1 MHLQRRRSAAS
12 PLSLNMLSK
21 LARAIDRLQF
31 RQKLR
36 LAPTVA
42 AIALGLIFATN
53 LLLGLAVRRQETRIQ
68 QGYYPSVQLSG
79 QLTELLV
86 STQRALQDAAAA
98 GDPERL
104 AAADSIRSVFMGALR
119 AIQGNKVMEQATFD
133 SLGKAYSAYYE
144 LARATTERTMSG
156 KRDLLGL
163 TALRQ
168 MMQSHNAL
176 KAALEKNRSYNVEQ
190 IDGAFRALAV
200 EQVVGWVT
208 TALLTVLCVAMLVWL
223 SRLISRSL
231 TAPVEEAVRVAN
243 ALAVGDVGVSIDIH
257 SDDELGRLL
266 RSMQEM
272 VRYLQ
277 ETAALAER
285 IGHGHVTVQI
295 TPRSDRD
302 AFGNALVTMTQYLSD
317 MARVADEISAG
328 RLDAQVHPRSK
339 ADRFGNAFVAMTQS
353 LSELIGDI
361 RSSAAAIAVAATQL
375 TESAQGLA
383 EGANEE
389 AASVTQ
395 TAGSL
400 GALNDSIARTVQVI
414 KEMDDVARRG
424 ASDAEKS
431 GEAMGVT
438 VAAMMK
444 ITDKVTA
451 INQIADQTNL
461 LALNAAIEAARAGQ
475 QGRGFAVVAEEVRRL
490 ADISRKTA
498 GEITDLAARS
508 KATVT
513 QSGEL
518 IDGLI
523 PRIRQTAQIV
533 KDVSTSSA
541 EQVHSLEMVG
551 KAMQQVDDVTHRN
564 AAAAQQLG
572 AMAEELTAQSETL
585 QELIGRFRGV
595 KGDGATARASLAV
608 A

>member
-1 MHLQRRRSAAS
+1 VINR
-12 PLSLNMLSK
+12 
-21 LARAIDRLQF
+21 LARTIDRLQF

-42 AIALGLIFATN
+42 AIALALIFATN
-53 LLLGLAVRRQETRIQ
+53 LLLGLAVSRQQTRIQ
-68 QGYYPSVQLSG
+68 HGYYPAVQLSG

-104 AAADSIRSVFMGALR
+104 TVADSLRSVFMGALR
-119 AIQGNKVMEQATFD
+119 TARGNAVMEQSAFEGLGTAYTAYFD
-133 SLGKAYSAYYE
+133 
-144 LARATTERTMSG
+144 LARGTTERTMAG
-156 KRDLLGL
+156 QRDIQAMS
-163 TALRQ
+163 ALRQ
-168 MMQSHNAL
+168 MMVSHNAL
-176 KAALEKNRSYNVEQ
+176 KAALEKNRSDNVEQ
-190 IDGAFRALAV
+190 IGQAFHALRGL
-200 EQVVGWVT
+200 QIVGWIA
-208 TALLTVLCVAMLVWL
+208 TALLTILCVGVLIWL
-223 SRLISRSL
+223 SGLTSRSL

-243 ALAVGDVGVSIDIH
+243 ALAVGDVNVSIDVH
-257 SDDELGRLL
+257 SDDELGHLL

-272 VRYLQ
+272 VLYLRA
-277 ETAALAER
+277 TAKLAER
-285 IGHGHVTVQI
+285 IGQGDVDVTI
-295 TPRSDRD
+295 TPRSADD
-302 AFGNALVTMTQYLSD
+302 AFGNALVEMTRYLGD
-317 MARVADEISAG
+317 MARVADEISDG
-328 RLDAQVHPRSK
+328 HLDARVQPRSD
-339 ADRFGNAFVAMTQS
+339 ADRFGKAFVQMTHS

-361 RSSAAAIAVAATQL
+361 RLSADAIAVAATQL
-375 TESAQGLA
+375 TESAQGLS
-383 EGANEE
+383 EGASEE

-395 TAGSL
+395 TTGSL
-400 GALNDSIARTVQVI
+400 DALNDSIARTVQVI
-414 KEMDDVARRG
+414 QEMEDVARRG

-444 ITDKVTA
+444 ITDKVTS

-461 LALNAAIEAARAGQ
+461 LALNAAIEAARAGH

-490 ADISRKTA
+490 ADVSRKTA
-498 GEITDLAARS
+498 GEITELAARS

-518 IDGLI
+518 IDGLV
-523 PRIRQTAQIV
+523 PRIRQTADIV
-533 KDVSTSSA
+533 KAVSLSSA
-541 EQVHSLEMVG
+541 EQVQNLDLVG
-551 KAMQQVDDVTHRN
+551 KAMQQVDEVTHRN

-595 KGDGATARASLAV
+595 KGESSARKALAV

>member
-1 MHLQRRRSAAS
+1 
-12 PLSLNMLSK
+12 MLSK
-21 LARAIDRLQF
+21 LARTIDRLQF

-53 LLLGLAVRRQETRIQ
+53 LLLGLAVRRQEARIQ

-119 AIQGNKVMEQATFD
+119 AAQGNKVMERATFD
-133 SLGKAYSAYYE
+133 SLGQAYSAYYE

-156 KRDLLGL
+156 KRDLLAL

-176 KAALEKNRSYNVEQ
+176 RTALEKNRADNTEQ
-190 IDGAFRALAV
+190 INRAFHTLGVA
-200 EQVVGWVT
+200 QVVGWVA

-223 SRLISRSL
+223 SRLTSRSL

-243 ALAVGDVGVSIDIH
+243 ALAVGDVGVSIDIQ

-285 IGHGHVTVQI
+285 IGQGEVHVQI

-339 ADRFGNAFVAMTQS
+339 EDRFGHAFVAMTQS
-353 LSELIGDI
+353 LSELIGDAY
-361 RSSAAAIAVAATQL
+361 RRQSGRAQRLHRAHRAGHQGDGRRRAARCV
-375 TESAQGLA
+375 GRR
-383 EGANEE
+383 EE
-389 AASVTQ
+389 
-395 TAGSL
+395 
-400 GALNDSIARTVQVI
+400 
-414 KEMDDVARRG
+414 RRG
-424 ASDAEKS
+424 HERDRRGDDEDHGQGHGDQPDRRSD
-431 GEAMGVT
+431 
-438 VAAMMK
+438 
-444 ITDKVTA
+444 
-451 INQIADQTNL
+451 QP
-461 LALNAAIEAARAGQ
+461 ARAQRRDRSRARGPAGEGLRRG
-475 QGRGFAVVAEEVRRL
+475 GRGGAPPRRHL
-490 ADISRKTA
+490 A
-498 GEITDLAARS
+498 
-508 KATVT
+508 
-513 QSGEL
+513 Q
-518 IDGLI
+518 DG
-523 PRIRQTAQIV
+523 R
-533 KDVSTSSA
+533 
-541 EQVHSLEMVG
+541 
-551 KAMQQVDDVTHRN
+551 
-564 AAAAQQLG
+564 
-572 AMAEELTAQSETL
+572 
-585 QELIGRFRGV
+585 
-595 KGDGATARASLAV
+595 
-608 A
+608 

>member
-1 MHLQRRRSAAS
+1 MISS
-12 PLSLNMLSK
+12 F
-21 LARAIDRLQF
+21 ARTIDRLQF

-53 LLLGLAVRRQETRIQ
+53 LLLGLAVQRQQTRIQ
-68 QGYYPSVQLSG
+68 HGYYPAVQLSG

-98 GDPERL
+98 SDRERL
-104 AAADSIRSVFMGALR
+104 AVADSLRGVFTGALR
-119 AIQGNKVMEQATFD
+119 GARGNMVMEQSVFD
-133 SLGKAYSAYYE
+133 SLGAAYTAYYD
-144 LARATTERTMSG
+144 LARSTTERTMAG
-156 KRDLLGL
+156 QRDMLALA
-163 TALRQ
+163 ALRQ
-168 MMQSHNAL
+168 MMTSHNAL
-176 KAALEKNRSYNVEQ
+176 KTALEHNRSDNAAQ
-190 IDGAFRALAV
+190 IDGAFRSLKVLQIA
-200 EQVVGWVT
+200 GWVA
-208 TALLTVLCVAMLVWL
+208 TALMTILCVGVLIWL
-223 SRLISRSL
+223 SGLTSRSL
-231 TAPVEEAVRVAN
+231 SAPVEEAVRVAN
-243 ALAVGDVGVSIDIH
+243 ALAVGDVNVSIDVH

-272 VRYLQ
+272 VLYLR
-277 ETAALAER
+277 ETAKLAER
-285 IGHGHVTVQI
+285 IGQGDVDVTI
-295 TPRSDRD
+295 TPRSESD
-302 AFGNALVTMTQYLSD
+302 AFGNALVQMTQYLGD

-328 RLDAQVHPRSK
+328 RLDAQVQPRSDS
-339 ADRFGNAFVAMTQS
+339 DRFGKAFVRMAHS

-361 RSSAAAIAVAATQL
+361 RSSADAIAVAATQL
-375 TESAQGLA
+375 TESAQGLS
-383 EGANEE
+383 EGATEE

-395 TAGSL
+395 TTGSL
-400 GALNDSIARTVQVI
+400 DALNDSIARTVHVI
-414 KEMDDVARRG
+414 KEMDEVARRG

-431 GEAMGVT
+431 GEAMSVT

-490 ADISRKTA
+490 ADVSRKTA
-498 GEITDLAARS
+498 GEITELAARS

-518 IDGLI
+518 IDGLV
-523 PRIRQTAQIV
+523 PRIRQTADIV
-533 KDVSTSSA
+533 KAVSSSSA
-541 EQVHSLEMVG
+541 EQVQNLDLVG
-551 KAMQQVDDVTHRN
+551 KAMQQVDEVTHRN

-572 AMAEELTAQSETL
+572 AMAQELTAQSETL

-595 KGDGATARASLAV
+595 RGGDAAANDRRSLAV

>member
-1 MHLQRRRSAAS
+1 
-12 PLSLNMLSK
+12 MLSK

-53 LLLGLAVRRQETRIQ
+53 LLLGLTVRRQETRIQ

-98 GDPERL
+98 SDPERL
-104 AAADSIRSVFMGALR
+104 AAADSIRSVFIGALR
-119 AIQGNKVMEQATFD
+119 AAQGNTVMEHATFD
-133 SLGKAYSAYYE
+133 SLGKAYSAYYD
-144 LARATTERTMSG
+144 LARATTERTMAG
-156 KRDLLGL
+156 KRDLLAL

-176 KAALEKNRSYNVEQ
+176 KAALEQNRRDNVQQIDDAFHALGIEQ
-190 IDGAFRALAV
+190 IL
-200 EQVVGWVT
+200 GWVT

-243 ALAVGDVGVSIDIH
+243 ALAVGDVGVSIDIQ

-285 IGHGHVTVQI
+285 IGQGEVNVQI

-302 AFGNALVTMTQYLSD
+302 AFGNALVTMTKYLSD
-317 MARVADEISAG
+317 MATVADEISAG

-383 EGANEE
+383 EGATEE

-395 TAGSL
+395 TASSL
-400 GALNDSIARTVQVI
+400 DALNDSIARTVQVI
-414 KEMDDVARRG
+414 KQMDDVARRG

-508 KATVT
+508 KTTVT

-518 IDGLI
+518 IDSLI

-533 KDVSTSSA
+533 KDVSASSA
-541 EQVHSLEMVG
+541 DQVHSLEMVG

-595 KGDGATARASLAV
+595 KGDGVARTSLAV